1 MVSLQDTVPQGSR
14 GMGEEKRIRVV
25 IVDDIPETRENLR
38 KLLQFEGDIEVVG
51 AATGGAES
59 IEMAKELAPDIVL
72 MDINMPDLDG
82 IAAAEAILQ
91 ASPRTQLVMM
101 SVQGEADYLRRSMLA
116 GAREF
121 LTKPFTSDELVTA
134 IRRVYRLK
142 PRIEAPPVIQRAP
155 PLEETSRPTKPEKRG
170 KAIALY
176 SPKGGVGC
184 STIATNLAIALG
196 EEGEKKV
203 ALVDFS
209 LQFGDLGV
217 LLNLQPQSTV
227 ADLAP
232 HIEELDDILLDEVMQ
247 AHSSGIKVLL
257 APPRPEMADLV
268 APEHMRRILA
278 QLKSIYDY
286 IIVDTGSS
294 LSELTLSVLEGSDKI
309 LLVITPDIPAVKNA
323 TLFFEV
329 MEALDHPPED
339 IALVLNK
346 VDRRGSIQEEKIEAS
361 IKHPIAS
368 RISNDR
374 EAALAAANQGIPLL
388 IGQKNRPISQ
398 DILTLAHQL
407 RGELE
412 RVEEAIPQEAVSGSR
427 GLMRRIF
434 RSPGIL

>member
-1 MVSLQDTVPQGSR
+1 MVEER
-14 GMGEEKRIRVV
+14 GEKIRVL

-134 IRRVYRLK
+134 IRRVYRLQ

-155 PLEETSRPTKPEKRG
+155 PLEEISRPTKPEKRG

-217 LLNLQPQSTV
+217 LLNLRPQSTV
-227 ADLAP
+227 ADLTP
-232 HIEELDDILLDEVMQ
+232 LIEELDDILLDEVMQ
-247 AHSSGIKVLL
+247 AHSSGVKALL

-268 APEHMRRILA
+268 APEHMRKILA

-286 IIVDTGSS
+286 IIVDTESS
-294 LSELTLSVLEGSDKI
+294 LSDLTLAVLESSDKI
-309 LLVITPDIPAVKNA
+309 LLVITPDIPTIKNA
-323 TLFFEV
+323 RLFFEV
-329 MEALDHPPED
+329 MEALDHRLED
-339 IALVLNK
+339 IVLVLNK
-346 VDRRGSIQEEKIEAS
+346 VDRRGSIQEENIEAS

-368 RISNDR
+368 RIRDDR
-374 EAALAAANQGIPLL
+374 ETALAAANQGIPLL
-388 IGQKNRPISQ
+388 IGQKSRPISQ

-407 RGELE
+407 NGELE
-412 RVEEAIPQEAVSGSR
+412 KAEKPMPEETVSGSS
-427 GLMRRIF
+427 GLIRRIF
-434 RSPGIL
+434 RSPRIL

>member
-1 MVSLQDTVPQGSR
+1 
-14 GMGEEKRIRVV
+14 MGEGKRIRVL

-91 ASPRTQLVMM
+91 ASPHTQLVMM

-121 LTKPFTSDELVTA
+121 LTKPFTSDEVVTA
-134 IRRVYRLK
+134 IRRVHRLQ
-142 PRIEAPPVIQRAP
+142 PRIQASPLIQRAP
-155 PLEETSRPTKPEKRG
+155 PLEEIPRPTKPDKRG
-170 KAIALY
+170 RAIALY

-196 EEGEKKV
+196 EEGENKV

-217 LLNLQPQSTV
+217 LLNLRSQSTV

-232 HIEELDDILLDEVMQ
+232 LVEELDDILLDEVMQ
-247 AHSSGIKVLL
+247 THSSGVKALL

-268 APEHMRRILA
+268 APEHMRKILA

-286 IIVDTGSS
+286 IIVDTESS
-294 LSELTLSVLEGSDKI
+294 LSDLTLAVLESADKI
-309 LLVITPDIPAVKNA
+309 LLVITPDIPTIKNA

-329 MEALDHPPED
+329 MEALDHPLED
-339 IALVLNK
+339 IILVLNK
-346 VDRRGSIQEEKIEAS
+346 VDRRGSIQEENIEAS

-368 RISNDR
+368 QISSDR
-374 EAALAAANQGIPLL
+374 EATLAAANQGIPLL
-388 IGQKNRPISQ
+388 IGQKSRPISQ

-407 RGELE
+407 NGELE
-412 RVEEAIPQEAVSGSR
+412 KVEKAIPEEAVSGSR

-434 RSPGIL
+434 RSPRIL

>member
-1 MVSLQDTVPQGSR
+1 MVEER
-14 GMGEEKRIRVV
+14 GEKIQVL

-91 ASPRTQLVMM
+91 ASPHTQLVMM

-134 IRRVYRLK
+134 IRRVYRLQ

-155 PLEETSRPTKPEKRG
+155 PLEELSRPTKPEKRG

-196 EEGEKKV
+196 EEGERKV

-217 LLNLQPQSTV
+217 LLNLRPQNTV

-232 HIEELDDILLDEVMQ
+232 LIEELDDILLDEVMQ
-247 AHSSGIKVLL
+247 AHSSGVKALL

-268 APEHMRRILA
+268 APEHMRKILA

-286 IIVDTGSS
+286 IIVDTESS
-294 LSELTLSVLEGSDKI
+294 LSDLTLAVLESSDKI
-309 LLVITPDIPAVKNA
+309 LLVITPDIPTVKNA

-329 MEALDHPPED
+329 MEALDHPLEG
-339 IALVLNK
+339 IMLVLNK
-346 VDRRGSIQEEKIEAS
+346 VDHRGPIQEENIEAS

-368 RISNDR
+368 RISSDR
-374 EAALAAANQGIPLL
+374 EATLAAANQGIPLL
-388 IGQKNRPISQ
+388 IGQKSRPISQ

-407 RGELE
+407 NGELE
-412 RVEEAIPQEAVSGSR
+412 KAEKPMPEEAVSGSS
-427 GLMRRIF
+427 GLIRRIF
-434 RSPGIL
+434 RSPRIL

>member
-1 MVSLQDTVPQGSR
+1 MVEER
-14 GMGEEKRIRVV
+14 EEKIRVL

-91 ASPRTQLVMM
+91 ASPHTQLVMM

-134 IRRVYRLK
+134 IRRVYRLQ

-155 PLEETSRPTKPEKRG
+155 PLEELSRPTKPEKRG

-217 LLNLQPQSTV
+217 LLNLRPQSTI
-227 ADLAP
+227 ADLGP
-232 HIEELDDILLDEVMQ
+232 LIEELDDILLDEVMQ
-247 AHSSGIKVLL
+247 AHSSGVKALL

-268 APEHMRRILA
+268 APEHMRKILA

-286 IIVDTGSS
+286 IIVDTESS
-294 LSELTLSVLEGSDKI
+294 LSDLTLAVLESSDKI
-309 LLVITPDIPAVKNA
+309 LLVITPDIPTVKNA

-329 MEALDHPPED
+329 MEALDHPLEE
-339 IALVLNK
+339 IILVLNK
-346 VDRRGSIQEEKIEAS
+346 VDRRGSIQEENIEAS

-368 RISNDR
+368 RIRDDHQ
-374 EAALAAANQGIPLL
+374 AALAAANQGIPLL
-388 IGQKNRPISQ
+388 IGQKSRPISQ

-407 RGELE
+407 NGELE
-412 RVEEAIPQEAVSGSR
+412 KAEKPMPEEAVSGSS
-427 GLMRRIF
+427 GLIRRIF
-434 RSPGIL
+434 RSPRIL

>member
-1 MVSLQDTVPQGSR
+1 MVEER
-14 GMGEEKRIRVV
+14 GEKIRVL

-38 KLLQFEGDIEVVG
+38 KLVQFEGDIEVVG

-91 ASPRTQLVMM
+91 ASSRTQLVMM

-134 IRRVYRLK
+134 IRRVYRLQ

-155 PLEETSRPTKPEKRG
+155 PLEELSRPTKPEKRG

-196 EEGEKKV
+196 EEGETKV

-217 LLNLQPQSTV
+217 LLNLRPQSTV

-232 HIEELDDILLDEVMQ
+232 LIEELDDILLDEVMQ
-247 AHSSGIKVLL
+247 AHSSGVKALL
-257 APPRPEMADLV
+257 APPQPEMADLV
-268 APEHMRRILA
+268 APEHMRKILA

-286 IIVDTGSS
+286 IIVDTESS
-294 LSELTLSVLEGSDKI
+294 LSDLTLAVLESSDKI
-309 LLVITPDIPAVKNA
+309 LLVVTPDIPTIKNA
-323 TLFFEV
+323 RLFFEV
-329 MEALDHPPED
+329 MEALDHRLED
-339 IALVLNK
+339 IVLVLNK
-346 VDRRGSIQEEKIEAS
+346 ADRRGSIQEENVEAS

-368 RISNDR
+368 RIRDDHQ
-374 EAALAAANQGIPLL
+374 AALAAANQGIPLL
-388 IGQKNRPISQ
+388 IGQKSRPISQ

-407 RGELE
+407 NGELE
-412 RVEEAIPQEAVSGSR
+412 KAEKPMPEEAVSGSS
-427 GLMRRIF
+427 GLIRRIF
-434 RSPGIL
+434 RSPRIL

>member
-1 MVSLQDTVPQGSR
+1 
-14 GMGEEKRIRVV
+14 MGEEKRMRVL

-59 IEMAKELAPDIVL
+59 IEMARELAPDIVL

-91 ASPRTQLVMM
+91 VSPGTQLIMM
-101 SVQGEADYLRRSMLA
+101 SVQGEPDYLRRSMLA

-134 IRRVYRLK
+134 IRRVYGLK
-142 PRIEAPPVIQRAP
+142 PRIEAPPLIQRAP
-155 PLEETSRPTKPEKRG
+155 PLEEISHPTKPEKRG

-203 ALVDFS
+203 ALVDFD

-217 LLNLQPQSTV
+217 FLNIQPQSTV

-232 HIEELDDILLDEVMQ
+232 RIEELDDILLDEVMQ
-247 AHSSGIKVLL
+247 AHSSGVKALL

-268 APEHMRRILA
+268 APEHMRKILTK
-278 QLKSIYDY
+278 LKGIYDY
-286 IIVDTGSS
+286 IVVDTESS
-294 LSELTLSVLEGSDKI
+294 LSDSTLAVLEGSDKI
-309 LLVITPDIPAVKNA
+309 LLVITPDIPTIKNA
-323 TLFFEV
+323 KLLFEV
-329 MEALDHPPED
+329 MEALDHSLED
-339 IALVLNK
+339 MMLVLNK
-346 VDRRGSIQEEKIEAS
+346 VDRRGSIQEEDIEAS
-361 IKHPIAS
+361 IKHPIAC
-368 RISNDR
+368 RIGNDR
-374 EAALAAANQGIPLL
+374 EAALTAANQGIPLL
-388 IGQKNRPISQ
+388 IGQKSRPISQ

-412 RVEEAIPQEAVSGSR
+412 KAEKAMPVEAAPGSW

-434 RSPGIL
+434 R

>member
-1 MVSLQDTVPQGSR
+1 MVEER
-14 GMGEEKRIRVV
+14 GENIQVL

-134 IRRVYRLK
+134 IRRVYRLQ

-155 PLEETSRPTKPEKRG
+155 PLEELSRPTKPEKRG

-196 EEGEKKV
+196 EEGERKV

-217 LLNLQPQSTV
+217 LLNLRPQNTV
-227 ADLAP
+227 ADLVP
-232 HIEELDDILLDEVMQ
+232 LIEELDDILLDEVMQ
-247 AHSSGIKVLL
+247 AHSSGLKALL

-268 APEHMRRILA
+268 APEHMRKILA

-286 IIVDTGSS
+286 IIVDTESS
-294 LSELTLSVLEGSDKI
+294 LSDLTLAVLESSDKI
-309 LLVITPDIPAVKNA
+309 LLVITPDIPTIKNA
-323 TLFFEV
+323 RLFFEV
-329 MEALDHPPED
+329 MEALDHRLED
-339 IALVLNK
+339 IVLVLNK
-346 VDRRGSIQEEKIEAS
+346 VDRRGSIQEENIEAS

-368 RISNDR
+368 RIRDDHQ
-374 EAALAAANQGIPLL
+374 AALAAANQGIPLL
-388 IGQKNRPISQ
+388 IGQKSRPISQ

-407 RGELE
+407 NGELDKAE
-412 RVEEAIPQEAVSGSR
+412 KPMPEEAVSGSS
-427 GLMRRIF
+427 GLIRRIF
-434 RSPGIL
+434 RSPSIL

>member
-1 MVSLQDTVPQGSR
+1 MVSLKDPV
-14 GMGEEKRIRVV
+14 GEAKTIRVL

-38 KLLQFEGDIEVVG
+38 KLLQFERDIEVVG
-51 AATGGAES
+51 AAAGGAES
-59 IEMAKELAPDIVL
+59 IEMGKELTPDIVL

-91 ASPRTQLVMM
+91 ISPHTQLVMM
-101 SVQGEADYLRRSMLA
+101 SVQSEADYLRRSMLA

-134 IRRVYRLK
+134 IRRVYRLQ
-142 PRIEAPPVIQRAP
+142 PRVQAPPVIQRAP
-155 PLEETSRPTKPEKRG
+155 PLEEISRPTKPERRG
-170 KAIALY
+170 NVITLY

-196 EEGEKKV
+196 EGGEKKV
-203 ALVDFS
+203 VLVDFG

-217 LLNLQPQSTV
+217 LLNLQPQCTI

-232 HIEELDDILLDEVMQ
+232 HIDELDDILLDEVMQ

-268 APEHMRRILA
+268 GPEHMRTILA
-278 QLKSIYDY
+278 QLKGVYNY
-286 IIVDTGSS
+286 IVVDTDPS
-294 LSELTLSVLEGSDKI
+294 LSDLTLAVLEGSDKI
-309 LLVITPDIPAVKNA
+309 LLIITPDIPTIKNA
-323 TLFFEV
+323 RLFFEV
-329 MEALDHPPED
+329 MEALNYPLEE
-339 IALVLNK
+339 ITLVLNK
-346 VDRRGSIQEEKIEAS
+346 VDRRGSIPEENIEAS
-361 IKHPIAS
+361 IRHPIAS

-388 IGQKNRPISQ
+388 IGQKSRPVSQ

-407 RGELE
+407 REELE
-412 RVEEAIPQEAVSGSR
+412 KTEKGIPEEVASESR
-427 GLMRRIF
+427 GLIRRIF
-434 RSPGIL
+434 R

>member
-1 MVSLQDTVPQGSR
+1 
-14 GMGEEKRIRVV
+14 MGEDKKIRVL

-38 KLLQFEGDIEVVG
+38 KLLQFEGDIEVVE

-91 ASPRTQLVMM
+91 ASPHTQLVMM
-101 SVQGEADYLRRSMLA
+101 SVQSEADYLRRSMLA

-155 PLEETSRPTKPEKRG
+155 PLDEVSRPTKPEKRG

-196 EEGEKKV
+196 EEGERKV

-217 LLNLQPQSTV
+217 LLNLRPQSTI

-247 AHSSGIKVLL
+247 AHSSGVKALL

-286 IIVDTGSS
+286 IIVDTESS
-294 LSELTLSVLEGSDKI
+294 LSDLTLAVLEASDKI
-309 LLVITPDIPAVKNA
+309 LLVITPDIPTIKNA

-329 MEALDHPPED
+329 MEALDHPLENM
-339 IALVLNK
+339 ILVLNK
-346 VDRRGSIQEEKIEAS
+346 VNHRGAIQEENIEAS
-361 IKHPIAS
+361 IKHPVAS
-368 RISNDR
+368 RIGNDR

-398 DILTLAHQL
+398 DILTLAHKL

-412 RVEEAIPQEAVSGSR
+412 KVEKAIPQEAVSGSR
-427 GLMRRIF
+427 GLIRRIF
-434 RSPGIL
+434 R

>member
-1 MVSLQDTVPQGSR
+1 MQDQMVYD
-14 GMGEEKRIRVV
+14 KRIRVL

-59 IEMAKELAPDIVL
+59 IEMARKAVPDIVL

-82 IAAAEAILQ
+82 ITAAEAILQ
-91 ASPRTQLVMM
+91 ASPHTQLIMM

-134 IRRVYRLK
+134 IRHVYRLQ
-142 PRIEAPPVIQRAP
+142 PRVETPPLIQRAP
-155 PLEETSRPTKPEKRG
+155 LLAEISRPTKPERKG
-170 KAIALY
+170 KAITLY
-176 SPKGGVGC
+176 SPKGGAGC

-196 EEGEKKV
+196 EEGKRKV

-247 AHSSGIKVLL
+247 AHSSGVKALL

-268 APEHMRRILA
+268 VPEHIRKILA

-286 IIVDTGSS
+286 IIVDTESS
-294 LSELTLSVLEGSDKI
+294 LSDLTLAALEGSDKI
-309 LLVITPDIPAVKNA
+309 LLVITPEIPTIKNA

-329 MEALDHPPED
+329 MEALDHPLENMM
-339 IALVLNK
+339 LVLNK
-346 VDRRGSIQEEKIEAS
+346 VDRRGSISEENIESS

-374 EAALAAANQGIPLL
+374 EAALTAANQGIPLL
-388 IGQKNRPISQ
+388 IGQKGRPISQ

-412 RVEEAIPQEAVSGSR
+412 KVEKAMPAEEKSGSK
-427 GLMRRIF
+427 GLIRRIF
-434 RSPGIL
+434 R

>member
-1 MVSLQDTVPQGSR
+1 
-14 GMGEEKRIRVV
+14 MGEEKRIRVL
-25 IVDDIPETRENLR
+25 IVDDIPETRENLQ
-38 KLLQFEGDIEVVG
+38 KLLQFEGDIEVIG
-51 AATGGAES
+51 TAAGGAES
-59 IEMAKELAPDIVL
+59 IEMAKELGPDIVL

-82 IAAAEAILQ
+82 ITAAEAILQ
-91 ASPRTQLVMM
+91 VSPHTQLVMM
-101 SVQGEADYLRRSMLA
+101 SVQSEADYLRRSMLA

-134 IRRVYRLK
+134 IRRVYRLQ
-142 PRIEAPPVIQRAP
+142 PRIEAPPLIQRAP
-155 PLEETSRPTKPEKRG
+155 PLEEVSRPPQPEKRG

-196 EEGEKKV
+196 EEGKKKV

-217 LLNLQPQSTV
+217 LLNLQPQSTI
-227 ADLAP
+227 ADLVP

-247 AHSSGIKVLL
+247 AHSSGVKVLL

-268 APEHMRRILA
+268 APEHMRKILA

-286 IIVDTGSS
+286 IIVDTDSS
-294 LSELTLSVLEGSDKI
+294 LSDLILTVLDGSDKI
-309 LLVITPDIPAVKNA
+309 LLVIAPDIPTIKNA
-323 TLFFEV
+323 RLFFEV
-329 MEALDHPPED
+329 MEALDHPLED
-339 IALVLNK
+339 VILVLNK
-346 VDRRGSIQEEKIEAS
+346 VDRRGSIQEENIEAS

-398 DILTLAHQL
+398 DILALAHQL
-407 RGELE
+407 REELE
-412 RVEEAIPQEAVSGSR
+412 KVEKAIPEEAVSEPR
-427 GLMRRIF
+427 GLIRRIF
-434 RSPGIL
+434 RSPGIR

>member
-1 MVSLQDTVPQGSR
+1 MIEER
-14 GMGEEKRIRVV
+14 GEKIRVL

-38 KLLQFEGDIEVVG
+38 KLVQFEGDIEVVG

-91 ASPRTQLVMM
+91 ASSRTQLVMM

-134 IRRVYRLK
+134 IRRVYRLQ

-155 PLEETSRPTKPEKRG
+155 PLEELSRPTKPEKRG

-196 EEGEKKV
+196 EEGETKV

-217 LLNLQPQSTV
+217 LLNLRPQSTV

-232 HIEELDDILLDEVMQ
+232 LIDELDDILLDEVMQ
-247 AHSSGIKVLL
+247 AHSSGVKALL
-257 APPRPEMADLV
+257 APPQPEMADLV
-268 APEHMRRILA
+268 APEHMRKILA

-286 IIVDTGSS
+286 IIVDTESS
-294 LSELTLSVLEGSDKI
+294 LSDLTLAVLESSDKI
-309 LLVITPDIPAVKNA
+309 LLVITPDIPTIKNA
-323 TLFFEV
+323 RLFFEV
-329 MEALDHPPED
+329 MEALDHRLED
-339 IALVLNK
+339 IVLVLNK
-346 VDRRGSIQEEKIEAS
+346 VDRRGSIQEENIETS
-361 IKHPIAS
+361 VKHPIAS
-368 RISNDR
+368 RIRDDHQ
-374 EAALAAANQGIPLL
+374 AALAAANQGIPLL
-388 IGQKNRPISQ
+388 IGQKSRPISQ

-407 RGELE
+407 NGELE
-412 RVEEAIPQEAVSGSR
+412 KAEKPMPEEAVSGSS
-427 GLMRRIF
+427 GLIRRIF
-434 RSPGIL
+434 RSPRIL

>member
-1 MVSLQDTVPQGSR
+1 MVEER
-14 GMGEEKRIRVV
+14 GENIQVL

-134 IRRVYRLK
+134 IRRVYRLQ

-155 PLEETSRPTKPEKRG
+155 PLEELSRPTKPEKRG

-196 EEGEKKV
+196 EEGERKV

-217 LLNLQPQSTV
+217 LLNLRPQNTV
-227 ADLAP
+227 ADLVP
-232 HIEELDDILLDEVMQ
+232 LIEELDDILLDEVMQ
-247 AHSSGIKVLL
+247 AHSSGLKALL

-268 APEHMRRILA
+268 APEHMRKILA

-286 IIVDTGSS
+286 IIVDTESS
-294 LSELTLSVLEGSDKI
+294 LSDLTLAVLESSDKI
-309 LLVITPDIPAVKNA
+309 LLVITPDIPTIKNA
-323 TLFFEV
+323 RLFFEV
-329 MEALDHPPED
+329 MEALDHRLED
-339 IALVLNK
+339 IVLVLNK
-346 VDRRGSIQEEKIEAS
+346 VDRRGSIQEENIEAS

-374 EAALAAANQGIPLL
+374 ETALAAANQGIPLL
-388 IGQKNRPISQ
+388 IGQKSRPISQ

-407 RGELE
+407 NGELDKAE
-412 RVEEAIPQEAVSGSR
+412 KPMPEEAVSGSS
-427 GLMRRIF
+427 GLIRRIF
-434 RSPGIL
+434 RSPSIL

>member
-1 MVSLQDTVPQGSR
+1 MVEER
-14 GMGEEKRIRVV
+14 GEKIQVL

-91 ASPRTQLVMM
+91 ASPHTQLVMM

-134 IRRVYRLK
+134 IRRVYRLQ

-155 PLEETSRPTKPEKRG
+155 PLEELSRPTKPEKRG

-217 LLNLQPQSTV
+217 LLNLRPQSTI
-227 ADLAP
+227 ADLGP
-232 HIEELDDILLDEVMQ
+232 LIEELDDILLDEVMQ
-247 AHSSGIKVLL
+247 AHSSGVKALL

-268 APEHMRRILA
+268 APEHMRKILA

-286 IIVDTGSS
+286 IIVDTESS
-294 LSELTLSVLEGSDKI
+294 LSDLTLAVLESSDKI
-309 LLVITPDIPAVKNA
+309 LLVITPDIPTVKNA

-329 MEALDHPPED
+329 MEALDHPLEE
-339 IALVLNK
+339 IILVLNK
-346 VDRRGSIQEEKIEAS
+346 VDRRGSIQEENIEAS

-368 RISNDR
+368 RIRDDHQ
-374 EAALAAANQGIPLL
+374 AALAAANQGIPLL
-388 IGQKNRPISQ
+388 IGQKSRPISQ

-407 RGELE
+407 NGELE
-412 RVEEAIPQEAVSGSR
+412 KAEKPMPEEAVSGSS
-427 GLMRRIF
+427 GLIRRIF
-434 RSPGIL
+434 RSPRIL

>member
-1 MVSLQDTVPQGSR
+1 MVSLQDPV
-14 GMGEEKRIRVV
+14 GEKGIRVL

-38 KLLQFEGDIEVVG
+38 KLLQFERDIEVV
-51 AATGGAES
+51 ATATGGAES
-59 IEMAKELAPDIVL
+59 IEIAKELAPDIVL

-91 ASPRTQLVMM
+91 ASPHTQLVMM
-101 SVQGEADYLRRSMLA
+101 SVQSEADYLRRSMLA

-134 IRRVYRLK
+134 IRRVYGLK

-155 PLEETSRPTKPEKRG
+155 PLEEISGPTKPEKRG
-170 KAIALY
+170 KAITLY

-184 STIATNLAIALG
+184 STIASNLAIALG

-217 LLNLQPQSTV
+217 LLNLHPQSTV
-227 ADLAP
+227 ADLVP

-247 AHSSGIKVLL
+247 AHSSGVKALL

-286 IIVDTGSS
+286 IIIDTESS
-294 LSELTLSVLEGSDKI
+294 LSDLTLAVLEGSDKI
-309 LLVITPDIPAVKNA
+309 LLVIAPDIPTIKNA
-323 TLFFEV
+323 RLFFEV

-339 IALVLNK
+339 MMLVLNK
-346 VDRRGSIQEEKIEAS
+346 VNRRISIQEENIEAS
-361 IKHPIAS
+361 IKHPVAS
-368 RISNDR
+368 RIHNDH
-374 EAALAAANQGIPLL
+374 EAALAAANRGIPLL

-412 RVEEAIPQEAVSGSR
+412 KVEKAIPEEAVSESR
-427 GLMRRIF
+427 GLIRRIF
-434 RSPGIL
+434 R

>member
-1 MVSLQDTVPQGSR
+1 MIEER
-14 GMGEEKRIRVV
+14 GQKIRVL

-134 IRRVYRLK
+134 IRRVYRLQ

-155 PLEETSRPTKPEKRG
+155 PLEELSRPTKPEKRG

-196 EEGEKKV
+196 EEGERKV

-217 LLNLQPQSTV
+217 LLNLRPQSTV

-232 HIEELDDILLDEVMQ
+232 LIEELDDILLDEVMQ
-247 AHSSGIKVLL
+247 AHSSGVKALL
-257 APPRPEMADLV
+257 APPQPEMADLV
-268 APEHMRRILA
+268 APEHMRKILA

-286 IIVDTGSS
+286 IIVDTESS
-294 LSELTLSVLEGSDKI
+294 LSDLTLAVLESSDKI
-309 LLVITPDIPAVKNA
+309 LLVVTPDIPTIKNA
-323 TLFFEV
+323 RLFFEV
-329 MEALDHPPED
+329 MEALDHRLED
-339 IALVLNK
+339 MVLVLNK
-346 VDRRGSIQEEKIEAS
+346 VDRRGSIQEENIEAS

-368 RISNDR
+368 RIRDDHQ
-374 EAALAAANQGIPLL
+374 AALAAANQGIPLL
-388 IGQKNRPISQ
+388 IGQKSRPISQ

-407 RGELE
+407 NGELE
-412 RVEEAIPQEAVSGSR
+412 KVEKAIPEEAVSGSR

-434 RSPGIL
+434 RSPRIL

>member
-1 MVSLQDTVPQGSR
+1 M
-14 GMGEEKRIRVV
+14 

-38 KLLQFEGDIEVVG
+38 KLLQFERDIEVVG

-91 ASPRTQLVMM
+91 ASPCTQLVMM
-101 SVQGEADYLRRSMLA
+101 SVQGEADYIRRSMLA

-121 LTKPFTSDELVTA
+121 LTKPFTGDELVTA
-134 IRRVYRLK
+134 IRRVYGLK
-142 PRIEAPPVIQRAP
+142 SRVEAPPLIQRAP
-155 PLEETSRPTKPEKRG
+155 WPDSYQEGPPLEEISRPTKPEKRG
-170 KAIALY
+170 KALALY

-196 EEGEKKV
+196 EEGQRKV

-217 LLNLQPQSTV
+217 LLNLQPQSSV

-232 HIEELDDILLDEVMQ
+232 HIEEWDEILLDEVMQ
-247 AHSSGIKVLL
+247 AHCSGVKVLL

-268 APEHMRRILA
+268 TTEHMKRILSR
-278 QLKSIYDY
+278 LKSIYDY
-286 IIVDTGSS
+286 IVVDTASS
-294 LSELTLSVLEGSDKI
+294 LSDLTLAVLEGSDKI
-309 LLVITPDIPAVKNA
+309 LLVITPDIPTIKNA
-323 TLFFEV
+323 RLFFEV
-329 MEALDHPPED
+329 MEALEHPLEEM
-339 IALVLNK
+339 ILVLNK
-346 VDRRGSIQEEKIEAS
+346 VDRRGSIQEEDIEAS
-361 IKHPIAS
+361 IKHPIAF

-374 EAALAAANQGIPLL
+374 EAALAAANKGIPLL

-398 DILTLAHQL
+398 DISALAHQL

-412 RVEEAIPQEAVSGSR
+412 KVEKAVPEEAVSGAR
-427 GLMRRIF
+427 GLIGRIF
-434 RSPGIL
+434 RYPGIL

>member
-1 MVSLQDTVPQGSR
+1 MVEER
-14 GMGEEKRIRVV
+14 GQKIRVL

-134 IRRVYRLK
+134 IRRVYRLQ

-155 PLEETSRPTKPEKRG
+155 PLEELSRPTKPEKRG

-196 EEGEKKV
+196 EEGERKV

-217 LLNLQPQSTV
+217 LLNLRPQSTV

-232 HIEELDDILLDEVMQ
+232 LIEELDDVLLDEVMQ
-247 AHSSGIKVLL
+247 AHSSGVKTLL
-257 APPRPEMADLV
+257 APPQPEMADLV
-268 APEHMRRILA
+268 TPEHMRKILA

-286 IIVDTGSS
+286 IIVDTESS
-294 LSELTLSVLEGSDKI
+294 LSDLTLAVLESSDKI
-309 LLVITPDIPAVKNA
+309 LLVVTPDIPTIKNA
-323 TLFFEV
+323 RLFFEV
-329 MEALDHPPED
+329 MEALDHRLED
-339 IALVLNK
+339 MVLVLNR
-346 VDRRGSIQEEKIEAS
+346 VDRPGSIQEENIEAS

-368 RISNDR
+368 RIRDDHQ
-374 EAALAAANQGIPLL
+374 AALAAANQGIPLL
-388 IGQKNRPISQ
+388 IGQKSRPISQ
-398 DILTLAHQL
+398 DILALAHQL
-407 RGELE
+407 NGQLE
-412 RVEEAIPQEAVSGSR
+412 KAEKPMPEEAVSGSS
-427 GLMRRIF
+427 GLITRIF
-434 RSPGIL
+434 RSPRIL

>member
-1 MVSLQDTVPQGSR
+1 
-14 GMGEEKRIRVV
+14 MGEEKRIRVL
-25 IVDDIPETRENLR
+25 IVDDILETRENLR
-38 KLLQFEGDIEVVG
+38 KLLQFERDIEVVG

-91 ASPRTQLVMM
+91 ASPHTQLVMM
-101 SVQGEADYLRRSMLA
+101 SVQSEADYLRRSMLA

-134 IRRVYRLK
+134 LRRVYRLK

-155 PLEETSRPTKPEKRG
+155 PLEEISRPTKPEKRG
-170 KAIALY
+170 KAIVLY

-217 LLNLQPQSTV
+217 LLNLQPQSTI
-227 ADLAP
+227 ADLVP

-247 AHSSGIKVLL
+247 AHSSGVKALL

-286 IIVDTGSS
+286 IIVDTESS
-294 LSELTLSVLEGSDKI
+294 LSDLTLAVLEGSDKI
-309 LLVITPDIPAVKNA
+309 LLVIVPDIPTIKNA
-323 TLFFEV
+323 RLFFEV

-339 IALVLNK
+339 IMLVLNK
-346 VDRRGSIQEEKIEAS
+346 VNHRGSIREKNIEAS

-368 RISNDR
+368 RINDDR
-374 EAALAAANQGIPLL
+374 QAALAAANQGIPLL
-388 IGQKNRPISQ
+388 IGKKNGPISQ

-407 RGELE
+407 REELE
-412 RVEEAIPQEAVSGSR
+412 KVEKAIPQEAVSEAR
-427 GLMRRIF
+427 GLVKRIF
-434 RSPGIL
+434 RSPRTLQG

>member
-1 MVSLQDTVPQGSR
+1 M
-14 GMGEEKRIRVV
+14 
-25 IVDDIPETRENLR
+25 IVDDIPETRVTLR

-51 AATGGAES
+51 AASGGAES
-59 IEMAKELAPDIVL
+59 IEMAKELAPDVVL

-82 IAAAEAILQ
+82 ISAAEAILE
-91 ASPRTQLVMM
+91 ANPHTQLVMM
-101 SVQGEADYLRRSMLA
+101 SVQSEADYLRRSMLA

-134 IRRVYRLK
+134 VRRVYGLK
-142 PRIEAPPVIQRAP
+142 PRVEAPPLIQRAP
-155 PLEETSRPTKPEKRG
+155 LPKSPAPRRLPQGMPGRGARPGYQDGPPPEEIFRPTRPEKRG
-170 KAIALY
+170 QAIALY

-184 STIATNLAIALG
+184 STIATNLALALG

-217 LLNLQPQSTV
+217 LLNLQSQSTV

-232 HIEELDDILLDEVMQ
+232 HVEELDEILLDEVMQ
-247 AHSSGIKVLL
+247 AHSSGVKVLL
-257 APPRPEMADLV
+257 APPGPEMADLM

-278 QLKSIYDY
+278 QLKGIYDY
-286 IIVDTGSS
+286 IVVDTASS
-294 LSELTLSVLEGSDKI
+294 LSDLTLAVLEGSDKI
-309 LLVITPDIPAVKNA
+309 LLVIAPDIPTIKNA
-323 TLFFEV
+323 RLFFEV

-339 IALVLNK
+339 IILVLNK
-346 VDRRGSIQEEKIEAS
+346 VNRRGSIQEENIEAS

-368 RISNDR
+368 RIRNDR

-388 IGQKNRPISQ
+388 IGQNKRPISQ

-407 RGELE
+407 SGELE
-412 RVEEAIPQEAVSGSR
+412 KVEKAIPEERVSESR

-434 RSPGIL
+434 R

>member
-1 MVSLQDTVPQGSR
+1 MVEER
-14 GMGEEKRIRVV
+14 GEKIRVL
-25 IVDDIPETRENLR
+25 IVDDIMETRENLR